1 MSVSGQWLLSQRRAD
16 DSWRSCQKAMR
27 AGFVAGIQ
35 EILGREVAVFL
46 SASHAEPD
54 YEHS

>member
-1 MSVSGQWLLSQRRAD
+1 MRAD
-16 DSWRSCQKAMR
+16 
-27 AGFVAGIQ
+27 FVAGIQ